1 MIKIPSFNIELFKF
15 RSSLSF
21 FVVDAIVIEI
31 FIWERGDVGISLLR
45 EHLRKS
51 IRHALCDVLI
61 EYYLLTASFS
71 YIPEKYNCTNSSTQ
85 ERYKKVKTRVT
96 SKPVYPEVHIDCGGI
111 SSKSKFKQ
119 SHRRT
124 PSAGSLGCGRRHSPA
139 TPTFR
144 PSVSEPVTPISFG
157 SSASDSAQT
166 CQPGNFILIEDEED
180 AEVMALHNKENVSGS
195 VGKSAQ
201 TLLIP
206 ADSPEKV
213 RSHSVGSQPNY
224 KSFRP
229 IPESSS
235 HVKTNRALSDP
246 QGTLGVS
253 KHHSKSGRF
262 SPFESFTENELT
274 ESKEFGDEATK
285 ANEGFCDRG
294 ARKTSAE
301 SASPSFTEQEMQV
314 IKRCND
320 EMREERTKYENGQKG
335 ELHPR

>member
-1 MIKIPSFNIELFKF
+1 M
-15 RSSLSF
+15 
-21 FVVDAIVIEI
+21 IEI

-45 EHLRKS
+45 ERLRKS

-71 YIPEKYNCTNSSTQ
+71 YIPEKYNCTNSSTK

-96 SKPVYPEVHIDCGGI
+96 SKPVYSEIHIDCGGI

-124 PSAGSLGCGRRHSPA
+124 PSAGSLGSGRRHSPA
-139 TPTFR
+139 PPTLVLR
-144 PSVSEPVTPISFG
+144 PSVSEPVTPISFE
-157 SSASDSAQT
+157 SSASDSAET

-180 AEVMALHNKENVSGS
+180 AELTALHNKEDVSGS
-195 VGKSAQ
+195 VGGSAQ
-201 TLLIP
+201 TLVP
-206 ADSPEKV
+206 ADSSEKL
-213 RSHSVGSQPNY
+213 RSHSVGSQPTN
-224 KSFRP
+224 KSFQP
-229 IPESSS
+229 IPGSPS
-235 HVKTNRALSDP
+235 HVKMNRALSDP

-253 KHHSKSGRF
+253 KYHSKSGRF
-262 SPFESFTENELT
+262 SPFETFTENELT
-274 ESKEFGDEATK
+274 ESKEFGEEATK

-294 ARKTSAE
+294 TRKTSAE

-314 IKRCND
+314 IKHCND
-320 EMREERTKYENGQKG
+320 EMREERTKYENGEKG